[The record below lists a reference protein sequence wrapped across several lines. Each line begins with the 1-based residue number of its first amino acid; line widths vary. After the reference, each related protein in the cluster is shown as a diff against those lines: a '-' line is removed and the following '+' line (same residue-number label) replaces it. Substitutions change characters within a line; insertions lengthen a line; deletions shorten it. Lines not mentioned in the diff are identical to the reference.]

1 MCAAHREAILD
12 LGRCERTLIFA
23 ANLRRIRQERGLS
36 QERLAHNTS
45 LNMTHVAKIERS
57 EREPGVR
64 TVSKLARTPRVSA
77 SEPFEGIDGRDAHEG
92 GGSDRTEQLPADQ
105 SP

>member
-1 MCAAHREAILD
+1 MSDPLD
-12 LGRCERTLIFA
+12 TFA
-23 ANLRRIRQERGLS
+23 ANLRRIRRERGLS
-36 QERLAHNTS
+36 QERLAHNAG

-64 TVSKLARTPRVSA
+64 TVSKLARALGVAA
-77 SEPFEGIDGRDAHEG
+77 SELFEGIDGRDASEG
-92 GGSDRTEQLPADQ
+92 GSPDRTEQLPADQ